1 MPWKEC
7 HVMDERLRFVAR
19 RLEGEKMAPLC
30 AEFGIS
36 RKTGYKI
43 FDRYKDCGVAA
54 FTDRSRRPY
63 RQANRLPPQ
72 LEAVIVRLKREYP
85 GWGAPKIR
93 EKLRR
98 QSTAPHLPAIS
109 TVHAV
114 LDRHGL
120 VHRRRR
126 PRRAATG
133 TALSRPTEPNALW
146 CADYK
151 GEFMLGDRR
160 YCYPLTI
167 TDFASRYLLTCE
179 ALTTTQE
186 KFAFTAFEQT
196 FRAFGLPETIRT
208 DNGIP
213 FASGQALYGLSKLS
227 VWWLRLGIQIERIQ
241 PGQPQQNGRHE
252 RMHLTLKREATKPAG
267 ANVLQQQARF
277 DTFVQQFNHDRP
289 HQALAMRV
297 PADVYTRSP
306 RVYRGLE
313 ELTYPFHDA
322 TFTVT
327 QCGRICFKGRKVN
340 LSHVFAGQNVGVTQ
354 VGDRIWLVTFMRY
367 DLGYFDD
374 ETCRLEPID
383 NPFGPKVLPMCS
395 E

>member
-1 MPWKEC
+1 
-7 HVMDERLRFVAR
+7 MDERLRFVAR
-19 RLEGEKMAPLC
+19 LLEGEKMAPLC

-43 FDRYKDCGVAA
+43 YDRYKDCGLEAL
-54 FTDRSRRPY
+54 TDRSRRPY
-63 RQANRLPPQ
+63 RQANRLAAPI
-72 LEAVIVRLKREYP
+72 EATIVRLKREYP

-93 EKLRR
+93 EKLRQ

-120 VHRRRR
+120 VKRRRQQR
-126 PRRAATG
+126 HRAPPTG
-133 TALSRPTEPNALW
+133 LSQPTEPNALW

-151 GEFMLGDRR
+151 GEFMLGNRR

-179 ALTTTQE
+179 ALSTTQE
-186 KFAFTAFEQT
+186 KFAVTVFERV
-196 FRAFGLPETIRT
+196 FKDFGLPGAMRT
-208 DNGIP
+208 DNGVP
-213 FASGQALYGLSKLS
+213 FAAPTALYRLSKLS
-227 VWWLRLGIQIERIQ
+227 VWWLRLGIHLERID
-241 PGQPQQNGRHE
+241 PGHPQQNGRHE
-252 RMHLTLKREATKPAG
+252 RMHLTLKKEATKPAS

-277 DTFVQQFNHDRP
+277 DAFVERYNHERP
-289 HQALAMRV
+289 HQALAMKV
-297 PADVYTRSP
+297 PADVYVRSP
-306 RVYRGLE
+306 RVYRGLD

-327 QCGRICFKGRKVN
+327 RCGRICFKGRKIN
-340 LSHVFAGQNVGVTQ
+340 LSHALAGQNVGVTQ
-354 VGDRIWLVTFMRY
+354 VGERIWLVTFMEY

-374 ETCRLEPID
+374 ATCRVEPID